1 MYCRG
6 IRGATTV
13 DANQADAILSATR
26 ELLEAIVFA
35 NGLRPE
41 DIASAFF
48 TATPDLDAAF
58 PAQAA
63 RELGWRDTAL
73 MCGPEMNVPD
83 ALPHCIRVLI
93 HWNTDKRQDEIVHIY
108 LKNAATLR
116 SDRRRPE

>member
-13 DANQADAILSATR
+13 EANETDAILSATR

-41 DIASAFF
+41 DIASVFF
-48 TATPDLDAAF
+48 TTTPDLNAAF

-63 RELGWRDTAL
+63 REFGWRDTAL
-73 MCGPEMNVPD
+73 MCSHEMNVPD
-83 ALPHCIRVLI
+83 ALPKCVRVLI

>member
-13 DANQADAILSATR
+13 DANEVDAILSATR

-35 NGLRPE
+35 NGLQAS
-41 DIASAFF
+41 DVASAFF
-48 TATPDLDAAF
+48 TTTPDLDAAF

-63 RELGWRDTAL
+63 RELGWRETAL
-73 MCGPEMNVPD
+73 MCSHEMNVPD
-83 ALPHCIRVLI
+83 ALPKCIRVLI
-93 HWNTDKRQDEIVHIY
+93 HWNTDKRQDEIVHVY
-108 LKNAATLR
+108 LRTAATLR

>member
-13 DANQADAILSATR
+13 DANETDAILSATR

-41 DIASAFF
+41 DIVSAFF
-48 TATPDLDAAF
+48 TTTPDLNAAF

-63 RELGWRDTAL
+63 RELGWQDTAL
-73 MCGPEMNVPD
+73 MCSHEMNVPD
-83 ALPHCIRVLI
+83 ALPKCVRVLI
-93 HWNTDKRQDEIVHIY
+93 HWNTDKRQDEIVHVY

-116 SDRRRPE
+116 PDRRRPE

>member
-26 ELLEAIVFA
+26 DLIEAIVFA

-41 DIASAFF
+41 DIASVFF
-48 TATPDLDAAF
+48 TTTPDLDAAF

-73 MCGPEMNVPD
+73 MCSHEMSVPGS
-83 ALPHCIRVLI
+83 LPRVLI
-93 HWNTDKRQDEIVHIY
+93 SMRLGAISCS
-108 LKNAATLR
+108 AR
-116 SDRRRPE
+116 SIRSAPRTRMNRSSRMRSGR